1 MTKAPD
7 FPARVSSHLALGMA
21 WWSYACLG
29 RMHSRRPF
37 CCPPTGAL
45 LSRRQ
50 LQECSQGFKGLG
62 MTKIFFALHLEA
74 WRDTVGC
81 LVFLSHFFACDFA
94 ASEVLQ
100 QVLDHFKFSCC
111 HYTAH
116 WEMPYCCCSLSLS
129 DGDAIFSLTPL
140 LSLAFSILH
149 NQQALT
155 SIP

>member
-7 FPARVSSHLALGMA
+7 FPARVSSHLALGTP
-21 WWSYACLG
+21 WWSYARLG
-29 RMHSRRPF
+29 RMRSRRPF

-50 LQECSQGFKGLG
+50 LQECSQGFKGLEV
-62 MTKIFFALHLEA
+62 TKIFFALHVEA

-100 QVLDHFKFSCC
+100 QVLDHLKFSGC

-116 WEMPYCCCSLSLS
+116 WEMPLLLLLQSLFKWWGRHLQS
-129 DGDAIFSLTPL
+129 DTP
-140 LSLAFSILH
+140 AFSCFLYS
-149 NQQALT
+149 L
-155 SIP
+155 